1 MKKFLLLILII
12 SFSVNAQQ
20 ETVDLKW
27 KINDTLT
34 YKTVMENIVIE
45 QEQKEKEADT
55 IFGEASDI
63 FKNMRESVKNLKYLT
78 KLYPDK
84 MGNIDIA
91 MLIKED
97 KTDTTDNL
105 FTGMAKM
112 NGNIVLR
119 GKVSA
124 NGKLLSFYYK
134 SSQNNLISILFEL
147 PNKPVKVGD
156 KWNLKVDMIGM
167 DQNFVAD
174 TLFKKNEV
182 YLDKIIE
189 KDGDQIA
196 IIKYDIEEF
205 VAGDFG
211 NEMMVMFMKDSD
223 EKTFMRMTHKAI
235 GHFSVNKGMW
245 IEYDGNMEI
254 QTNISMMGLGGN
266 NRTEFKLTPE

>member
-1 MKKFLLLILII
+1 MNK
-12 SFSVNAQQ
+12 
-20 ETVDLKW
+20 DG
-27 KINDTLT
+27 
-34 YKTVMENIVIE
+34 
-45 QEQKEKEADT
+45 KE
-55 IFGEASDI
+55 
-63 FKNMRESVKNLKYLT
+63 V
-78 KLYPDK
+78 
-84 MGNIDIA
+84 
-91 MLIKED
+91 
-97 KTDTTDNL
+97 DNL
-105 FTGMAKM
+105 FTGMAKI

-124 NGKLLSFYYK
+124 NGELLSFYYK

-235 GHFSVNKGMW
+235 GHFSVKWNVKWNDSGFVL
-245 IEYDGNMEI
+245 
-254 QTNISMMGLGGN
+254 S
-266 NRTEFKLTPE
+266 